1 MSFGVQANKAAE
13 LLAACNFDLNAV
25 AKSIVTAIER
35 KAEID
40 ECFEPKVR
48 KCWPV
53 YMHVQTHACTHIT
66 LYSSHCVIR
75 EHYRLQVHALLLI
88 QTTPQT

>member
-1 MSFGVQANKAAE
+1 MRMYMYVIMRYVYVSSQLSMSLGLQANKAAE

-48 KCWPV
+48 RC
-53 YMHVQTHACTHIT
+53 
-66 LYSSHCVIR
+66 
-75 EHYRLQVHALLLI
+75 
-88 QTTPQT
+88 